1 MDKCTSCNGDGWHY
15 AGDGM
20 MYECHP
26 CNTTGIVQTNSKVL
40 SEESFGK
47 VKEAVKEPANPFL
60 ALRKLMR
67 RKRG

>member
-1 MDKCTSCNGDGWHY
+1 MSKCESCSGTGYHY

-20 MYECHP
+20 MYECIP
-26 CNTTGIVQTNSKVL
+26 CNSTGYSKVL

-47 VKEAVKEPANPFL
+47 VQKAINEPANPFL

-67 RKRG
+67 RKRHNRG